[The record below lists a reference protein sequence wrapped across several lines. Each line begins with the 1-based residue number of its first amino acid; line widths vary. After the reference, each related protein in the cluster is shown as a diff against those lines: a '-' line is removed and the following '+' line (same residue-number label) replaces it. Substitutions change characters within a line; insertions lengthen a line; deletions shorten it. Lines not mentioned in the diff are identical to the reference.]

1 MWKLTKQYLKDVW
14 AHLLG
19 KTEIDEKIIATARDV
34 KKRYKLTMQELQDV
48 AKAINNVGDQLE
60 DVGDALKGKS
70 RRGRKP
76 KK

>member
-1 MWKLTKQYLKDVW
+1 MWKLTKQYLKDMW
-14 AHLLG
+14 SYLLG
-19 KTEIDEKIIATARDV
+19 KTEVDEKIIATAKDV

-70 RRGRKP
+70 RKGRKP